1 MTKLSPTVLY
11 KERTLPSLGFYS
23 ATTFVP
29 VALFLI
35 TLPFSEQVGLIV
47 ALISIVSIFALSWAL
62 APIITLTAETLS
74 VGKVRI
80 ETKYLGVAQQ
90 VEGND
95 AFVERGQRLDTRAF
109 TRFQI
114 GVKQLIKIEI
124 VDEEDPTPYWLI
136 ATRNPEVIAGL
147 INKL

>member
-11 KERTLPSLGFYS
+11 KERTLPSFGFYG
-23 ATTFVP
+23 AATFVP

-35 TLPFSEQVGLIV
+35 TLPFSEEIGLLV
-47 ALISIVSIFALSWAL
+47 ALMSIVSIFALSWVL
-62 APIITLTAETLS
+62 APLITITAETLS

-80 ETKYLGVAQQ
+80 ETKFLGNARQI
-90 VEGND
+90 EGID
-95 AFVERGQRLDTRAF
+95 AFVEGGQRLDTRAF

-114 GVKQLIKIEI
+114 GVKQLVKIEI
-124 VDEEDPTPYWLI
+124 VDEQDPTPYWLI
-136 ATRNPEVIAGL
+136 ATRNPEVIAGI